1 MAFFKTLDSSDI
13 KTSTSYLNQ
22 LIDVLQESVSGSTTR
37 RSYQVFVT
45 SSQTAATSVTYAVT
59 GGLFQTV
66 YDQDYTL
73 ATANPVFDMTVGLYA
88 SASTTTGSTGYS
100 VDSSGKLLFGTNTMM
115 MREKVAI
122 YKEFAQMLLGDAEMQ
137 FSSPFTNPTSTD
149 YIDEAVF
156 LAFKRLF
163 ARDKIKP
170 ETFATKFFTTGVVT
184 QDPGGG
190 GATEPDYSTIDRTST
205 SGSTIFSDVGAASAI
220 EISYGGQV
228 GNIIDT
234 SLTSKKVGLIF
245 YDAGIVVL
253 DAKKIISGSQFVSGV
268 ISAVTGTAV
277 GDSPAALNNQTVIG
291 RSSIFGSNQNAKF
304 IPDFF
309 VSGSIDDI
317 VKHFATCRFSSGSDT
332 AVTFQ
337 NITNINSTLA
347 FCRATADEFNF
358 STNPTFTDDTGRIKV
373 IDLGE
378 ETTQRSFTFVT
389 TIGLYNA
396 AGDLLAV
403 AKLSRP
409 VEKNDE
415 RDLTFRVRLDF

>member
-1 MAFFKTLDSSDI
+1 MAFFKTLDPSDI

-22 LIDVLQESVSGSTTR
+22 LIDVLQESISGSNTR
-37 RSYQVFVT
+37 RNYQVFVT
-45 SSQTAATSVTYAVT
+45 SSQNAPASITYAVT

-73 ATANPVFDMTVGLYA
+73 ATANPVFDMTIGLYA
-88 SASTTTGSTGYS
+88 SSSTTTGSTGYS
-100 VDSSGKLLFGTNTMM
+100 VDSSGKLLFSTNTMM
-115 MREKVAI
+115 MREKVSI
-122 YKEFAQMLLGDAEMQ
+122 YKEFAQMLLGDAESQ
-137 FSSPFTNPTSTD
+137 FSSPFTGGSSTD
-149 YIDEAVF
+149 LIDEAIF

-170 ETFATKFFTTGVVT
+170 ETFAMKFFTSGVVDDT
-184 QDPGGG
+184 TPGG
-190 GATEPDYSTIDRTST
+190 ADLANLNTTST
-205 SGSTIFSDVGAASAI
+205 SGSTIFSDVGAASEI

-228 GNIIDT
+228 GGIVDT
-234 SLTSKKVGLIF
+234 SLTSQNVGLVF

-253 DAKKIISGSQFVSGV
+253 DAKKIISGSQHVSGV
-268 ISAVTGTAV
+268 IAAVTGSDASATPPNL
-277 GDSPAALNNQTVIG
+277 SNQTVIG
-291 RSSIFGSNQNAKF
+291 RSSIALEGSNRQAKF
-304 IPDFF
+304 IPDLF
-309 VSGSIDDI
+309 VSASIDDI
-317 VKHFATCRFSSGSDT
+317 VNHFATCRFSSGSDT

-358 STNPTFTDDTGRIKV
+358 STNTTFTDNEGRIRV
-373 IDLGE
+373 IDIGE
-378 ETTQRSFTFVT
+378 ETTQRSFAFVT
-389 TIGLYNA
+389 SIGLYNA

>member
-1 MAFFKTLDSSDI
+1 MAFFKTLDPTDI

-22 LIDVLQESVSGSTTR
+22 LIDVLQESVSGSDTR
-37 RSYQVFVT
+37 RSYNVFVT
-45 SSQTAATSVTYAVT
+45 SSVNTVVSPNITYAVT

-66 YDQDYTL
+66 HDQDYTL
-73 ATANPVFDMTVGLYA
+73 ATSNPVFDVSIGLYTSGA
-88 SASTTTGSTGYS
+88 TVTEAPGYN
-100 VDSSGKLLFGTNTMM
+100 VDGTGKLLFAENTLM
-115 MREKVAI
+115 MREKVAN
-122 YKEFAQMLLGDAEMQ
+122 YKEFAQILLGDAEAQ
-137 FSSPFTNPTSTD
+137 FSSPFTGGLTTD
-149 YIDEAVF
+149 LIDEAVF
-156 LAFKRLF
+156 VAFKRLF

-170 ETFATKFFTTGVVT
+170 ETFAMKFYTSASTDVLE
-184 QDPGGG
+184 GG
-190 GATEPDYSTIDRTST
+190 GAGSFTNVNITST
-205 SGSTIFSDVGAASAI
+205 SGSTIFSDVGAASSI

-228 GNIIDT
+228 GNVIDT
-234 SLTSKKVGLIF
+234 SLTGKNVGLVF

-253 DAKKIISGSQFVSGV
+253 DAKKIISGSQHVSGV
-268 ISAVTGTAV
+268 ISAVTGATTP
-277 GDSPAALNNQTVIG
+277 SLLNQTIIG
-291 RSSIFGSNQNAKF
+291 HSSLAGTNPNAKF

-309 VSGSIDDI
+309 VSGSIDD
-317 VKHFATCRFSSGSDT
+317 VVSHFASCRFSSGSDT
-332 AVTFQ
+332 AITFQ

-358 STNPTFTDDTGRIKV
+358 STNPTFTDNDGRIRV

-378 ETTQRSFTFVT
+378 ETTQRSFVFVT
-389 TIGLYNA
+389 SIGLYNA

>member
-1 MAFFKTLDSSDI
+1 MAFFKTLDPSDI

-22 LIDVLQESVSGSTTR
+22 LIDVLQESVSGSNTR

-45 SSQTAATSVTYAVT
+45 SSVNTVVPSITYSVT
-59 GGLFQTV
+59 GGLFQTA

-73 ATANPVFDMTVGLYA
+73 ATANPVLDMTVGLYA
-88 SASTTTGSTGYS
+88 SSSTVTTAGGYD
-100 VDSSGKLLFGTNTMM
+100 VDSSGKLLFGSNTLM
-115 MREKVAI
+115 MREKVAN
-122 YKEFAQMLLGDAEMQ
+122 YKEFAQILLGDAESQ
-137 FSSPFTNPTSTD
+137 FSSPFTNPTASD
-149 YIDEAVF
+149 LIDEALF
-156 LAFKRLF
+156 IPFKRLF

-170 ETFATKFFTTGVVT
+170 ETFAMQFYMTGVVDAT
-184 QDPGGG
+184 TA
-190 GATEPDYSTIDRTST
+190 GAPDYSNLDRTST
-205 SGSTIFSDVGAASAI
+205 SGSTIFSDVGAASSI

-228 GNIIDT
+228 GNIINT
-234 SLTSKKVGLIF
+234 TLTSQNVGLVF

-253 DAKKIISGSQFVSGV
+253 DAKKIISGSQHVSGV
-268 ISAVTGTAV
+268 ISAVTGTDTTAF
-277 GDSPAALNNQTVIG
+277 PASLMNQTVIG
-291 RSSIFGSNQNAKF
+291 RTGLEGSNPTAKF

-317 VKHFATCRFSSGSDT
+317 VNHFASCRFSSGSNT
-332 AVTFQ
+332 AITFQ

-358 STNPTFTDDTGRIKV
+358 STNPTFTDNTGRIRV

-378 ETTQRSFTFVT
+378 ESTQRSFVFVT
-389 TIGLYNA
+389 SIGLYNA

>member
-1 MAFFKTLDSSDI
+1 MAFFKTLDPSDI

-22 LIDVLQESVSGSTTR
+22 LIDVLQESVSGSSTR

-45 SSQTAATSVTYAVT
+45 SSQNPTTAVTYAVT

-73 ATANPVFDMTVGLYA
+73 ATANPVFDMTIGLYA
-88 SASTTTGSTGYS
+88 SSSTTTGSTGYS
-100 VDSSGKLLFGTNTMM
+100 VDASGKLLFSENTMM
-115 MREKVAI
+115 MREKVAN

-149 YIDEAVF
+149 YIDEALF

-170 ETFATKFFTTGVVT
+170 ESFATKFFTTGVVAR
-184 QDPGGG
+184 DASGNP
-190 GATEPDYSTIDRTST
+190 AAEPLYTNIDRTST
-205 SGSTIFSDVGAASAI
+205 TGSTILSDVGAASAI
-220 EISYGGQV
+220 EIAYGGQV

-234 SLTSKKVGLIF
+234 SSTSQKVGLIF

-268 ISAVTGTAV
+268 ISAVTGSTTP
-277 GDSPAALNNQTVIG
+277 SLTNQTIIG
-291 RSSIFGSNQNAKF
+291 SGSFPGSNANATF
-304 IPDFF
+304 IPDFM

-317 VKHFATCRFSSGSDT
+317 VTHFASCRFSSGSDT
-332 AVTFQ
+332 AITFQ

-378 ETTQRSFTFVT
+378 EITQRSFVFVT
-389 TIGLYNA
+389 SIGLYNA